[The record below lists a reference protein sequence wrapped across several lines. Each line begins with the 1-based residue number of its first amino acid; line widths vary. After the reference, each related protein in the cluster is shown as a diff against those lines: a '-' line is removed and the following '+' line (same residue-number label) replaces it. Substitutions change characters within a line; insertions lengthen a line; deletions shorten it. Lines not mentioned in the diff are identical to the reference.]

1 MSRKWNKVLAHV
13 LIWCMAVVSFPFV
26 TASNPVYADEPIEAP
41 VAEAAAA
48 TGNATPERIRDGVI
62 LHAFDWNLSV
72 IQENLQAIADAGY
85 TAIQTSPIMGSS
97 SGGAGWA
104 SSYTPRNMVAGGNGN
119 KFGDRDAFVSLTTAA
134 NALGIKVIVDV
145 IANHMGAAA
154 NSDAP
159 WNDSTYFHNVTG
171 NVGYNDRF
179 LLTQPEMIS
188 GLRDLDTHSK
198 FVQDSYIAYLKD
210 IIDAGASGFRYDAI
224 KHIEL
229 DDDAPSPA
237 SIAAGAANP
246 KYADGKFAS
255 DYVKNVTG
263 AAKAYLEEKGKVN
276 FQYGEVLQGGDPN
289 MDRMQGYAKYID
301 LTASKYGHDVRGV
314 LEVGD
319 IGRLDKWADY
329 GAEGLTADRLVPWV
343 ESHDTYNNEG
353 ESLSFSPKQIRQGWA
368 MIAARKDA
376 SPLFFARNVNADG
389 TQRGSVRTA
398 DNVANSKPQWT
409 HPEVVAVN
417 KFHNAMA
424 GRDENLV
431 SLGNNAVM
439 IERGT
444 TEAGGGAVLV
454 NTSKTDRVLGSVPVK
469 FLKDG
474 SYVNVL
480 NPSNVFTVANG
491 RISGTLPGN
500 PAKASN
506 TDTNPNPGLVVLMDR
521 ENATPAILAA
531 LPSDDDV
538 IAGNSFTGNQLKL
551 RLSAVNVT
559 DAMYAVNN
567 GVAASFAN
575 DDTITVSGNYNDP
588 ITVTLMGRAAGGN
601 WISGEFTYT
610 RVEPEKAVEPPIAEP
625 THVNVYFSI
634 NRNANYQAWAG
645 FTYGVRAYTFNPEL
659 FGGWP
664 GGTMTRMKFNG
675 VDTHWYM
682 IKMPRAAVG
691 GIIFNTRT
699 NADVQQQ
706 SNQPAITASML
717 NNEQLY
723 FYGTNASNFNINGSS
738 DTGNNARANWDTA
751 FAAGNNIGYAASGI
765 FPPGR
770 NGVMFDTSGGS
781 AVANQYVRD
790 GAKATRPA
798 TDPTRSGYLFDG
810 KWYTDAAMT
819 QVYDFDKPVV
829 NTLGEDNIYAMTLY
843 AGWIKLDA
851 DKALVDFNAQGGSPV
866 MSVANVVYGTKIAA
880 PQPPV
885 RNGYTFGGWYKD
897 SEFKNA
903 WNFGTDTV
911 AASTTLY
918 AKWNLISYAI
928 AYKDGAASAVMPG
941 TEPAVYTIVT
951 PALDLIAPSPKEGYS
966 FIGWFTDP
974 QFKPSSKLNS
984 IAEGSVGDLTLYA
997 RFAAN
1002 SYHVALDPQSGSG
1015 GTASVSVSH
1024 GGKLPI
1030 GIAPPERAGYVFRG
1044 YYENTDGKGQ
1054 QYYNSSGVRVFEG
1067 NWSTA
1072 SVTSLNAHWVLQGDL
1087 DAEAVSAAVA
1097 ALEVGYAE
1105 GNDAAL
1111 VTGNVTLPTSGVGG
1125 AAISWSSDKPKVVS
1139 AEGEVVR
1146 PAVGQEDATVTL
1158 TATVTKGEATDK
1170 KIFTVVV
1177 KSMTIEDR
1185 SALRQAIDAAQALL
1199 DGAVE
1204 GASPGQ
1210 YPTGSK
1216 APLQTAIASAETV
1229 YGDRTVTAQQLDD
1242 ALTALASA
1250 ADTFKKAVN
1259 TQGPVITP
1267 DPTPTPPTPTPTP
1280 AGDNQVV
1287 TTFNDEDL
1295 KRLSGD
1301 QVLSVAKDATQVLLP
1316 IQAAD
1321 LTGSKPIR
1329 IQFNAISIELPAEVL
1344 RAAQL
1349 SAAGQP
1355 TDKTKISLQ
1364 VVPVSQSKAEELQN
1378 AGLLNRNSVKVVGQ
1392 MYDFS
1397 LSIVTEGNEAKK
1409 IGEFA
1414 KPLTLRFALEGAF
1427 NKDLTG
1433 VYFIGDQNQLQYAG
1447 GSIDNNVI
1455 SAQVR
1460 HFSTYAV
1467 LEVNKSFNDVSESNW
1482 ASPAIKS
1489 LAAKQ
1494 IVNGTTDTEFSPNR
1508 SVSRAEFAA
1517 LLTRS
1522 LGLQSTGT
1530 NPFKDVKGDAWYAEA
1545 VTAVYEAGIVTGR
1558 DPQTFEPAKTITR
1571 QEAAV
1576 MLMRAYAFRSG
1587 NRGVPAAGAA
1597 FSDQANISAW
1607 ARDAVSQASAL
1618 GLLKGKGANVFM
1630 PQTSLTRAEAAQIV
1644 YTLLNI

>member
-1 MSRKWNKVLAHV
+1 M
-13 LIWCMAVVSFPFV
+13 
-26 TASNPVYADEPIEAP
+26 E
-41 VAEAAAA
+41 
-48 TGNATPERIRDGVI
+48 
-62 LHAFDWNLSV
+62 LSV
-72 IQENLQAIADAGY
+72 IQENLQAIADAGF

-97 SGGAGWA
+97 SGGTGWA

-188 GLRDLDTHSK
+188 GLRDLDTHAK

-229 DDDAPSPA
+229 DDDVPSPA
-237 SIAAGAANP
+237 SIAAGATNP
-246 KYADGKFAS
+246 KYADGQFAS
-255 DYVKNVTG
+255 DYIKNVTG
-263 AAKAYLEEKGKVN
+263 AAKAYLEEKGRVN
-276 FQYGEVLQGGDPN
+276 FQYGEVLQGGNPD
-289 MDRMQGYAKYID
+289 MDRMQGYSKYVD
-301 LTASKYGHDVRGV
+301 LTASKYGHDVRSV

-329 GAEGLTADRLVPWV
+329 GAEGLTPDRLVPWV

-376 SPLFFARNVNADG
+376 SPLFFARNINADG
-389 TQRGSVRTA
+389 TQRANVRTS
-398 DNVANSKPQWT
+398 DNVANSRPQWT

-444 TEAGGGAVLV
+444 NEAGGGAVLV

-474 SYVNVL
+474 FYVNAL
-480 NPSNVFTVANG
+480 NPSDVFTVANG

-500 PAKASN
+500 PAKVSN

-521 ENATPAILAA
+521 ESATPAILAA
-531 LPSDDDV
+531 MPSDDDV
-538 IAGNSFTGNQLKL
+538 IAGNSFTGNELKL
-551 RLSAVNVT
+551 RLSAVHVT
-559 DAMYAVNN
+559 EAMYAVNN

-575 DDTITVSGNYNDP
+575 DDIITVSANYNDP
-588 ITVTLMGRAAGGN
+588 LTVTLMGRASGGN
-601 WISGEFTYT
+601 WMTREFTYT
-610 RVEPEKAVEPPIAEP
+610 RVEPEKATAPPVAEP

-634 NRNANYQAWAG
+634 NRHANYQAWG
-645 FTYGVRAYTFNPEL
+645 TYTYGVRAYTFNPEL

-664 GGTMTRMKFNG
+664 GGTMTRMKYNG
-675 VDTHWYM
+675 ADTHWYM

-723 FYGTNASNFNINGSS
+723 FYGTSNTLTNYNINGSS

-751 FAAGNNIGYAASGI
+751 FAAGNNIGYAASGV

-770 NGVMFDTSGGS
+770 NGVMFNTSGGS

-798 TDPTRSGYLFDG
+798 TDPTRGGYLFDG
-810 KWYTDAAMT
+810 KWYADAAMT

-829 NTLGEDNIYAMTLY
+829 NALGEDQIYAMTLY

-851 DKALVDFNAQGGSPV
+851 DKALVDFNTQGGSPV

-880 PQPPV
+880 PQPPI

-897 SEFKNA
+897 AEFKNE
-903 WNFGTDTV
+903 WNFGADTV
-911 AASTTLY
+911 AASTTLF
-918 AKWNLISYAI
+918 AKWNLVSYAI
-928 AYKDGAASAVMPG
+928 AYKDGAGSAVMPG
-941 TEPAVYTIVT
+941 TEPAAYSIVT
-951 PALDLIAPSPKEGYS
+951 PALDLIAPSPKEGYT
-966 FIGWFTDP
+966 FVGWFTDP
-974 QFKPSSKLNS
+974 QFKPSSKLTG

-997 RFAAN
+997 RFDAN
-1002 SYHVALDPQSGSG
+1002 RYNVALDPQSGSG

-1030 GIAPPERAGYVFRG
+1030 GIAAPERAGYVFRG

-1054 QYYNSSGVRVFEG
+1054 QYYNSNGVRVFEG
-1067 NWSTA
+1067 TWSTE
-1072 SVTSLNAHWVLQGDL
+1072 SVTSFNAHWVLQGDL
-1087 DAEAVSAAVA
+1087 DAETVKAAVA

-1111 VTGNVTLPTSGVGG
+1111 VTGNVTLPT
-1125 AAISWSSDKPKVVS
+1125 AAAGDVSVTWSSDKPEVIS
-1139 AEGEVVR
+1139 AAGAVVR
-1146 PAVGQEDATVTL
+1146 PAAGEPDAAVVL
-1158 TATVTKGEATDK
+1158 TATLTKGEATDK
-1170 KIFTVVV
+1170 KTFTVVV
-1177 KSMTIEDR
+1177 KSLTIEDR
-1185 SALRQAIDAAQALL
+1185 TTLRQAIDAAQALQ

-1204 GASPGQ
+1204 GVNPGQ
-1210 YPTGSK
+1210 YPAGSK
-1216 APLQTAIASAETV
+1216 AVLQAAIAAAETV
-1229 YGDRTVTAQQLDD
+1229 YGNKAATAQQLDD
-1242 ALTALASA
+1242 ALTAVASA
-1250 ADTFKKAVN
+1250 ADTFKKAVI

-1267 DPTPTPPTPTPTP
+1267 DPATPTPTPTSTPTPTPTP
-1280 AGDNQVV
+1280 AGDKKVV

-1301 QVLSVAKDATQVLLP
+1301 QVLSAAKDATQVLLP

-1321 LTGSKPIR
+1321 LTGNKPIR
-1329 IQFNAISIELPAEVL
+1329 IQFNAVSVELPAEVL
-1344 RAAQL
+1344 SAAQS
-1349 SAAGQP
+1349 SAAGRP
-1355 TDKTKISLQ
+1355 ADKTKIALE
-1364 VVPVSQSKAEELQN
+1364 VAPVSQARAEQIQN
-1378 AGLLNRNSVKVVGQ
+1378 AGLINRAAVKVVGQ
-1392 MYDFS
+1392 MYEFS
-1397 LSIVTEGNEAKK
+1397 LSVTTDGNEATK

-1414 KPLTLRFALEGAF
+1414 KPLTLRFAVEGAV
-1427 NKDLTG
+1427 NPDLTG
-1433 VYFIGDQNQLQYAG
+1433 VYFIGGQNELQYAG
-1447 GSIDNNVI
+1447 GKLENNVI
-1455 SAQVR
+1455 AAQVR

-1467 LEVNKSFNDVSESNW
+1467 LEIDKRFSDVSESNW

-1494 IVNGTTDTEFSPNR
+1494 IVNGTTETEFTPNR

-1517 LLTRS
+1517 LLTRA
-1522 LGLQSTGT
+1522 LGLRSTGS
-1530 NPFKDVKGDAWYAEA
+1530 NPFNDVKKDAWYADA
-1545 VTAVYEAGIVTGR
+1545 VAAVYEAGIVTGR

-1576 MLMRAYAFRSG
+1576 MLMRAYAFQSG
-1587 NRGVPAAGAA
+1587 NRDVPAAGAA
-1597 FSDQANISAW
+1597 FSDQAKISAW
-1607 ARDAVSQASAL
+1607 AQDAVSQANAL

-1630 PQTSLTRAEAAQIV
+1630 PQASLTRAEAAQIV
-1644 YTLLNI
+1644 YTLMNS